1 MFRLLR
7 KLIIAAVLLIVV
19 AAVGAFALGYWQAGG
34 TVSVPA
40 PDVSQ
45 GRETAREVGTAVAA
59 KARDLSVR
67 ARDVAGD
74 GALTAKIKSK
84 MALDDTVKA
93 LSIDVDTVD
102 GVVRLTGT
110 VSSQQEREKALLLAR
125 ETAGVKEVRDGLI
138 VQPR

>member
-7 KLIIAAVLLIVV
+7 KLIVAAVLLVVV
-19 AAVGAFALGYWQAGG
+19 AAVAAYAIGYWQAGG
-34 TVSVPA
+34 TVTVPS
-40 PDVSQ
+40 PDLTR
-45 GRETAREVGTAVAA
+45 GGEAAREVGVAVAA

-93 LSIDVDTVD
+93 LNIDVDTVD

-110 VSSQQEREKALLLAR
+110 VQSQQEREKALLLAR
-125 ETAGVKEVRDGLI
+125 DTVGVKEVRDGLI
-138 VQPR
+138 VRQR